1 MIVDLKNPEGVDGVD
16 FINIYSKAD
25 TLLGR
30 RLSNWAK
37 HDIDISLGKFKS
49 IEGLIFFL
57 GSFNNDLRLSYGYE
71 AKTKGE
77 RLDRGIRLP
86 QDIFRR
92 YILEAMN
99 DIICSLPHDDCYEVV
114 EKNLPLVHYYEY
126 NGKRVVPTKWL
137 WQVEEWNTLL
147 KKEFS

>member
-30 RLSNWAK
+30 RMSNWAR
-37 HDIDISLGKFKS
+37 HDIDTSLGRFKS

-57 GSFNNDLRLSYGYE
+57 GSFNNDLRLLYGYE
-71 AKTKGE
+71 AKSKGE
-77 RLDRGIRLP
+77 KLDRGIRLP
-86 QDIFRR
+86 EDIFRG
-92 YILEAMN
+92 YILEAMH
-99 DIICSLPHDDCYEVV
+99 DIAPSLPHDECFRVV
-114 EKNLPLVHYYEY
+114 EENIPLVHYYEY
-126 NGKRVVPTKWL
+126 NGKRIVPTKWL
-137 WQVEEWNTLL
+137 WQVEEWNSLL